1 MALTLNTVVKFG
13 LDLLLP
19 PHCLR
24 CARQLAEPGRL
35 CPDCWQ
41 SIHFISAPFCRCCGF
56 PFEFDEGGDRLCAAC
71 TAMPPRYDR
80 ARAVMRY
87 DDNSRP
93 LVLGFKHG
101 DRTEAARA
109 FGRWMVQ
116 SGGELLDGIDCVIPV
131 PLHRWR
137 LARRRYNQS
146 ALLAQAVAEHC
157 RRPVFVDLLV
167 RRRHTP
173 TQGGLSVAA
182 RQRNVRGA
190 FDVRVGTGDRLD
202 GARVLLVD
210 DVLTTGATAE
220 ACARTLRRA
229 GAATVEVLI
238 LARVVRPRPGVI

>member
-1 MALTLNTVVKFG
+1 MVSTLNTLVDFG
-13 LDLLLP
+13 LNLLLP

-24 CARQLAEPGRL
+24 CTRQLAEPGRL

-41 SIHFISAPFCRCCGF
+41 SIHFISPPYCRCCGF

-71 TAMPPRYDR
+71 SAVPPDYGR

-87 DDNSRP
+87 DDNSRA

-101 DRTEAARA
+101 DRTEAAGA

-116 SGGELLDGIDCVIPV
+116 SGGDLLDNIDCVVPV

-146 ALLAQAVAEHC
+146 ALLAQAIGTQC

-182 RQRNVRGA
+182 RERNVRGA
-190 FDVRVGTGDRLD
+190 FEVRAQSGDRLD
-202 GARVLLVD
+202 GAHVLLVD
-210 DVLTTGATAE
+210 DVLTTGATVE

-229 GAATVEVLI
+229 GAASVDVLI
-238 LARVVRPRPGVI
+238 LARVVRPRPGVL